1 MALEPQAF
9 EVLAYLAEHRERIVS
24 RQELLDAVWGTSFIT
39 DGALA
44 TRIKEVRRAVGD
56 DGRAQSAIRTIHRR
70 GYRFVAETT
79 SSNGDGPAVAPTDAR
94 SVARG
99 PYRAEARALPGRAE
113 EQAVLAR
120 LFNEADAGSRR
131 VLFVTGEAGI
141 GKSALT
147 QAFVE
152 PLGGSTEMLLGSGE
166 CIEHH
171 GAGEPYLPLLQAVTT
186 IARVDLNGDASL
198 VLRRLAPT
206 WAREIPWLTQEPE
219 APEGG
224 VTRDRMLLEVVDAL
238 EGLSQQRTVVL
249 LLEDLHWSDP
259 STLDVIEVAARRGGS
274 ARLLL
279 ICTVRTHDATSRK
292 HSVHAVV
299 DELVARGYASEVSLG
314 PLEADAV
321 DSFLDREAASARPPG
336 NSRRDSGTDRRQPA
350 LHDQRAARLD
360 RVRGRH
366 PSR

>member
-94 SVARG
+94 SV
-99 PYRAEARALPGRAE
+99 ARALPGRAE

-224 VTRDRMLLEVVDAL
+224 VTRDRMLLEVV
-238 EGLSQQRTVVL
+238 
-249 LLEDLHWSDP
+249 
-259 STLDVIEVAARRGGS
+259 AARRGGS

-299 DELVARGYASEVSLG
+299 DELVTRGYASEVSLG